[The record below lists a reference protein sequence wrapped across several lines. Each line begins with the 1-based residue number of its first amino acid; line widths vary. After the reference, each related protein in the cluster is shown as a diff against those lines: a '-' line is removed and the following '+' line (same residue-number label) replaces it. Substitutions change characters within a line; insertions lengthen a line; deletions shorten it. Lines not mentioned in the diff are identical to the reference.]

1 MRPWLAALTLLLAA
15 HQSAAQTDLSAPN
28 EPVGHHFLIAPE
40 DLPPAYATESFGNQ
54 PERDSRPDPP
64 VLNVP
69 EGFAVNIF
77 ADDLEHARWFA
88 IAPNGDVFLAQ
99 TKPGEVTLLRDGD
112 GDGVAEERFT
122 YMSGLNKPT
131 GMAFHDGF
139 FYVADLEAVWR
150 VPYGDGDTEA
160 QGNMVPVTQSGMFGD
175 PQGHWTRTLAFAPDG
190 KSFFVGIGSR
200 RNVGIEQPPL
210 ATVQVFRVGSP
221 TPKTFASGMRNPVGI
236 AFHPDT
242 EELYVVVNERDGYGD
257 DLVPD
262 YFTRVREGDFFGWPY
277 AYAGG
282 IPDPEFAEE
291 APEMVDKTVLPDVL
305 IQSHSAPL
313 GMVFYDGTMF
323 PEAYRGD
330 AFVAL
335 HGSWNR
341 STPTGYKIVRVPFED
356 GWPAGGY
363 ENFATGFWFAGEVT
377 PQVFGRPAGLAVAA
391 DGSLLIADD
400 SGNAVWRIS
409 YGGG

>member
-1 MRPWLAALTLLLAA
+1 
-15 HQSAAQTDLSAPN
+15 
-28 EPVGHHFLIAPE
+28 
-40 DLPPAYATESFGNQ
+40 
-54 PERDSRPDPP
+54 
-64 VLNVP
+64 
-69 EGFAVNIF
+69 
-77 ADDLEHARWFA
+77 
-88 IAPNGDVFLAQ
+88 
-99 TKPGEVTLLRDGD
+99 
-112 GDGVAEERFT
+112 
-122 YMSGLNKPT
+122 
-131 GMAFHDGF
+131 
-139 FYVADLEAVWR
+139 

-160 QGNMVPVTQSGMFGD
+160 QGNKVPVTQSGTFGD

-190 KSFFVGIGSR
+190 KSFYVGIGSR
-200 RNVGIEQPPL
+200 HNVDIEEPPL
-210 ATVQVFRVGSP
+210 ATVQVYRVGSP
-221 TPKTFASGMRNPVGI
+221 TPQTFASGMRNPVGI

-282 IPDPEFAEE
+282 IPDPEFGEE
-291 APEMVDKTVLPDVL
+291 APELVDETVLPDVL

-341 STPTGYKIVRVPFED
+341 SSPTGYKIVRVPFEG

-363 ENFATGFWFAGEVT
+363 ENFATGFWFAGEET
-377 PQVFGRPAGLAVAA
+377 PQVYGRPAGLAVAA

-400 SGNAVWRIS
+400 SGDAVWRIS